1 MYLVVHK
8 CIHVTTMLLSNKEEV
23 PDEIFQYFVDEY
35 EKLHFFA
42 EQNIFSKR
50 FQFLSIQFFAFFRT
64 NKMKEPE

>member
-8 CIHVTTMLLSNKEEV
+8 CIHVIIMLLSNKEEV

-35 EKLHFFA
+35 EKLHFFT

-50 FQFLSIQFFAFFRT
+50 FQFLSIHFFAFFRT
-64 NKMKEPE
+64 NKKKEPE

>member
-1 MYLVVHK
+1 MYLVVYQ

-50 FQFLSIQFFAFFRT
+50 FQFLSIHFFSFFRT
-64 NKMKEPE
+64 NKKKEPE